1 MKRRRKNNME
11 ISASLV
17 KQLRDETGAG
27 FMECKKA
34 LEETGGDL
42 EKAKLVLKEKGLARA
57 EKKIGRAASQGL
69 IHAYIH
75 GEGKLGVL
83 VEVNCETDFVARTD
97 DFKELV
103 HEIALQIAG
112 MAPEYVAVEDVPE
125 EVIEQEKEIYRKQ
138 AENEGK
144 PAEIIDKIVEGKLQ
158 NFYKSKVLLEQPYV
172 RDDSKT
178 IKDLI
183 KEKIALLGE
192 NIVVRRFAR
201 WTLGE

>member
-1 MKRRRKNNME
+1 M
-11 ISASLV
+11 S
-17 KQLRDETGAG
+17 
-27 FMECKKA
+27 
-34 LEETGGDL
+34 
-42 EKAKLVLKEKGLARA
+42 
-57 EKKIGRAASQGL
+57 
-69 IHAYIH
+69 
-75 GEGKLGVL
+75 
-83 VEVNCETDFVARTD
+83 
-97 DFKELV
+97 
-103 HEIALQIAG
+103 
-112 MAPEYVAVEDVPE
+112 PEYVTVEDVPE

-192 NIVVRRFAR
+192 NIVVRRFVR